1 MIFEDRES
9 AVGLLLK
16 SEATEEEEEKDQYAW
31 TDGLPETTSERGVSE
46 WTVVLEDAA
55 FDTL

>member
-46 WTVVLEDAA
+46 WTVE
-55 FDTL
+55 